1 MKNYDVVITETLQ
14 RTVQIEA
21 NDRDEAEQ
29 IAKEKWRKS
38 EYVLDENDFKSVE
51 YRAYEYARNREKER

>member
-14 RTVQIEA
+14 RTVLIEA
-21 NDRDEAEQ
+21 NSRDEAEQ

-38 EYVLDENDFKSVE
+38 ECVLDENEETDEPKLGSQQQL
-51 YRAYEYARNREKER
+51 

>member
-21 NDRDEAEQ
+21 NNRDEAEQ
-29 IAKEKWRKS
+29 IAKEKIIAKNIS
-38 EYVLDENDFKSVE
+38 KKY
-51 YRAYEYARNREKER
+51 

>member
-29 IAKEKWRKS
+29 IAKECNIPLEQVKRII
-38 EYVLDENDFKSVE
+38 EQTI
-51 YRAYEYARNREKER
+51 

>member
-38 EYVLDENDFKSVE
+38 EYVLNENDFKSVE
-51 YRAYEYARNREKER
+51 YLAYECARNREKER

>member
-1 MKNYDVVITETLQ
+1 MKKYDVVITETLQ

-38 EYVLDENDFKSVE
+38 EHVLNENDFKSVE
-51 YRAYEYARNREKER
+51 YHAYEYARNREKER

>member
-1 MKNYDVVITETLQ
+1 MKKYDVVITETLQ

-51 YRAYEYARNREKER
+51 YRAYEYTRNREKER

>member
-21 NDRDEAEQ
+21 NDLDEAEQ

-38 EYVLDENDFKSVE
+38 EYVLNENDFKSVE
-51 YRAYEYARNREKER
+51 YCAYEYARNREKER